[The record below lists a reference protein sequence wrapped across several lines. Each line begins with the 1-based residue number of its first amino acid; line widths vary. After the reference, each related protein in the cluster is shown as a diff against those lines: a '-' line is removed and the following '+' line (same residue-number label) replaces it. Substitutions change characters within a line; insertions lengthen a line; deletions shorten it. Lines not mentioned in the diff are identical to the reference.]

1 MNHTN
6 TDLIA
11 AVRAELARAADP
23 AKAPTM
29 RAYMKSEMPYLGVP
43 LPLVRTAC
51 RTVFADHPL
60 DSFEE
65 WRDTALSL
73 WRAAQFLDRD
83 TNPAFAGANGMQGFL
98 QNFLGNPS
106 QDLDKFLS
114 GIQSFYD
121 SLPPA
126 S

>member
-1 MNHTN
+1 
-6 TDLIA
+6 
-11 AVRAELARAADP
+11 
-23 AKAPTM
+23 
-29 RAYMKSEMPYLGVP
+29 
-43 LPLVRTAC
+43 
-51 RTVFADHPL
+51 
-60 DSFEE
+60 
-65 WRDTALSL
+65 
-73 WRAAQFLDRD
+73 
-83 TNPAFAGANGMQGFL
+83 MQGFL